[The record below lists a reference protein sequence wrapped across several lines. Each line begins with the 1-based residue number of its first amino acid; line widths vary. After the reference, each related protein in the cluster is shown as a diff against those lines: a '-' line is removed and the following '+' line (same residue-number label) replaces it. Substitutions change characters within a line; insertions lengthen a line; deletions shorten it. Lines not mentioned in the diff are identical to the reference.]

1 MTKKIAIL
9 GGSGFVG
16 SELCRRLTAEGHTI
30 RVLSRKLATA
40 TATSDLPNL
49 TLHHCPEYSA
59 SELARETQSCDVL
72 INLIGI
78 LNEKGRDGSGFDA
91 AHYAITQN
99 ALQACISNAIPRM
112 LQLSALHADVD
123 GPSHYLRSKGKAE
136 TFFNN
141 CRDIDI
147 TIFKPSVIFGPG
159 DSFLNRFADLLS
171 FTPGVFPLACGNARF
186 APVYVG
192 DVVTAMANSLEQI
205 DSYGNSYELC
215 GPNIYTLKQL
225 VELTG
230 KFSGHS
236 RWVISLPPTLS
247 KLQAMMLELVPG
259 KPMSMDNFRSLSLDS
274 VCGEC
279 TPCPTSLE
287 SIAPSYLKK

>member
-40 TATSDLPNL
+40 TAISDLPNL

-59 SELARETQSCDVL
+59 SELVRETQSCDVL

-136 TFFNN
+136 ALLNN
-141 CRDIDI
+141 CHDIDI

-159 DSFLNRFADLLS
+159 DSFLNRFADLLR

-230 KFSGHS
+230 EFSGHP

-247 KLQAMMLELVPG
+247 KLQAMLLELVPG

-274 VCGEC
+274 ICGEC
-279 TPCPTSLE
+279 TPCQTSLE
-287 SIAPSYLKK
+287 SIAPTYLRK

>member
-40 TATSDLPNL
+40 TAISDLPNL

-59 SELARETQSCDVL
+59 SELVRETQSCDVL

-99 ALQACISNAIPRM
+99 ALQACISNTIPRM

-136 TFFNN
+136 TLLNN

-159 DSFLNRFADLLS
+159 DSFLNRFADLLR

-259 KPMSMDNFRSLSLDS
+259 KPMSVDNFRSLSLDS

>member
-1 MTKKIAIL
+1 MTKNIAIL

-16 SELCRRLTAEGHTI
+16 SELCRRLTAEGHKI
-30 RVLSRKLATA
+30 RVLSRKLASA
-40 TATSDLPNL
+40 TAISDLPNL
-49 TLHHCPEYSA
+49 TLHHCPEYSV
-59 SELARETQSCDVL
+59 SELTQATQSCDVL

-91 AHYAITQN
+91 AHYTITQN
-99 ALQACISNAIPRM
+99 ALQACINNAIPRM

-136 TFFNN
+136 ALLNN
-141 CRDIDI
+141 CHDIDI

-159 DSFLNRFADLLS
+159 DSFLNRFADLLR

-186 APVYVG
+186 AQVYVG

-230 KFSGHS
+230 EFSGHP

-247 KLQAMMLELVPG
+247 KLQAMLLELVPG

-274 VCGEC
+274 ICGEC
-279 TPCPTSLE
+279 TPCQTSLE
-287 SIAPSYLKK
+287 SIAPTYLRK

>member
-136 TFFNN
+136 TLLNN

>member
-40 TATSDLPNL
+40 TAISDLPNL

-59 SELARETQSCDVL
+59 SELVRETQSCDVL

-99 ALQACISNAIPRM
+99 ALQACISNTIPRM

-136 TFFNN
+136 TLLNN

-159 DSFLNRFADLLS
+159 DSFLNRFADLLR
-171 FTPGVFPLACGNARF
+171 FTPGIFPLACGNARF

-259 KPMSMDNFRSLSLDS
+259 KPMSVDNFRSLSLDS